1 MVLRGGTG
9 VGGWPGTE
17 QIRSSELGVS
27 FHHPPVF
34 RGDGRLKLTLIGER
48 RPQLFPPSS
57 QLVGLDETVENW

>member
-1 MVLRGGTG
+1 MVSRGGTG

-34 RGDGRLKLTLIGER
+34 RGDGRLKLTSIGGSTSTIV
-48 RPQLFPPSS
+48 PTLQP
-57 QLVGLDETVENW
+57 VGRS